1 MTTAIADERSAEF
14 EDEDTDDEDILFGN
28 SVVYPTEKARNL
40 PDEFYMKTVTF
51 EYHPIMAFDKTTEE
65 MAVPMEINV
74 KSALNDIF
82 EGENVPLEGE
92 EKPVKKEEDPEQDEG
107 VERSVFFNLPKMSSN
122 PQSTI
127 L

>member
-14 EDEDTDDEDILFGN
+14 EDKDTDNEDILFGN

-92 EKPVKKEEDPEQDEG
+92 EKPVKKKRIQSKMKES
-107 VERSVFFNLPKMSSN
+107 SVPFFNLPKMSSN

>member
-14 EDEDTDDEDILFGN
+14 EDKDTDNEDILFGN

-82 EGENVPLEGE
+82 EGENVLRGG
-92 EKPVKKEEDPEQDEG
+92 KA
-107 VERSVFFNLPKMSSN
+107 S
-122 PQSTI
+122 
-127 L
+127 